1 MWFGTQDGL
10 VRYDGYNMKVY
21 QSVPG
26 DSLSISDGQ
35 IYAIYE
41 DRSGTMWIG
50 TQYRGLNR
58 FDRATE
64 TFTRFVHSPEDSSS
78 INSNNVI
85 SISEDKTGKLFV
97 GTIDG
102 LNLFDKASESFKHI
116 GKMHDDKDITL
127 ANQSVWDII
136 EDRLTGNIYVGY
148 GNKILIYD
156 VEKGFLVQNKD
167 RVGSENDLG
176 EIQSFCQAVDGTIW
190 IAHSKGIARFN
201 TLLNTIKYYPLAPP
215 LQYKSENVFSQLLED
230 ENGLI
235 WGTLSG
241 NPGLLCFDPKNN
253 NFKRYIHDPNN
264 QESLSSNDLW
274 TVYKDRSGIIWAGTG
289 WAGVN
294 KWDRSKHKIERVSY
308 NTNDG
313 KRFNTV
319 YTIVEDQNGI
329 IWFGTDDGLNSF
341 NHFTNEFK
349 TYRYNM
355 KTKSNTV
362 THIYKDKSGI
372 IWFGTFTNGLGKF
385 DTVNSSFHFYSN
397 DVNDSTSISN
407 NDVRFIFPDKNDFLW
422 IGTRFGGLNRFNK
435 KTRKF
440 TSFKHNSNNPQSLT
454 SDQVN
459 CIYEDRNG
467 KLWVG
472 TNGGNLNC
480 FIRINESFKS
490 FDIKRGFAG
499 TTVTTIYEDRKGNFW
514 IGDYSGGIYLFN
526 RDKGISVDNITERDG
541 LANNYI
547 RAILEDNSGNLWIS
561 SEKGIS
567 KFNPKTHN
575 IENYLSSDSFIG
587 NRHLKNSACKTS
599 TGEML
604 FGTDDGFIMFHPD
617 SIKDDPVPPQVVI
630 SNVSLFNE
638 PEKKLKFDGFI
649 SELKVLELSYNEN
662 DLRFDYVGLHYGDP
676 SKNKYKYML
685 ENFDEDWVDA
695 GTQRNATYTN
705 LDAGE
710 YIFKVKAC
718 NCDGVWNE
726 EGSSISIVIASPFW
740 ATWWAYTFYLIVLGS
755 ILYGIRKYEM
765 NRQLWKH
772 RMELEAVEAVKYKE
786 INRMKSHFFANIS
799 HEFRTP
805 LTLILGPSEN
815 ILTEAP
821 SENTIKQ
828 AGAIKRNANRLLLLI
843 SQLLDLSKLEA
854 GKLELKASKANIV
867 PFIKGFTMSFES
879 LAEGKDITLRVS
891 AEKEQI
897 ELYFDKEKMITI
909 MSNLLSNAFKFTQEG
924 GYITVTISEKNLSS
938 VDIKVGNNGT
948 VVAKEKLSKLF
959 DRFYQVD
966 DSNTREHEGTGIGLA
981 LVKELVELHQGTIS
995 VDSEPGDPN
1004 KAGTGWTEFI
1014 IELPLGRKH
1023 LRNYEI
1029 IEDEVSTD
1037 EVIMSYAESGARK
1050 LYEFDILDSSRQQDG
1065 QASSISNRT
1074 TQNDSEADE
1083 DKTLILVVEDN
1094 ADVREFIK
1102 DSLGKEFQIEEASNG
1117 EQGVRKA
1124 EQIIPDLII
1133 SDIMMPI
1140 MDGNE
1145 LTRILKNDEKT
1156 SHIPI
1161 ILLTAKSEQESR
1173 LEGLETGADDYLT
1186 KPFDTKELQIRINN
1200 LISIRRKLQE
1210 KYSKVDFVP
1219 EKKKVEEKLSNLDEK
1234 FMAKV
1239 FEVVENH
1246 LSEEEFSIE
1255 QFGKEVGMSR
1265 VQLHRKLK
1273 ALSGKSAS
1281 HYLRSFRLS
1290 KAKQMIEEEKGNISE
1305 IAYSV
1310 GFSSPQYFTRCFKEE
1325 FGFPPS
1331 DLTV

>member
-1 MWFGTQDGL
+1 MLLKVKHYIIYFYVLLVAAILFNISTPAQNKTTATTNWPEPIFEHLTIADGLPENSVRCMLQDHLGYMWFGTQNGL

-41 DRSGTMWIG
+41 DRSETMWIG

-127 ANQSVWDII
+127 ANQFVWDII
-136 EDRLTGNIYVGY
+136 EDRFTGNIYVGY

-167 RVGSENDLG
+167 RVRSENDLG

-190 IAHSKGIARFN
+190 IAHSKGIARVN
-201 TLLNTIKYYPLAPP
+201 TLLNNIKYYPLAPP

-341 NHFTNEFK
+341 NRFTNEFK

-514 IGDYSGGIYLFN
+514 IGDYSGGIYLFD

-604 FGTDDGFIMFHPD
+604 FGTSDGFIMFNPD

-630 SNVSLFNE
+630 SNVSLFNRPGE
-638 PEKKLKFDGFI
+638 KLKFDGFI
-649 SELKVLELSYNEN
+649 SELKELDLSYYDN
-662 DLRFDYVGLHYGDP
+662 DLRFDYVGLHFGYP
-676 SKNKYKYML
+676 SKNMYKYKL
-685 ENFDEDWVDA
+685 EGFDKDWVDA

-710 YIFKVKAC
+710 YTFRVTAC
-718 NCDGVWNE
+718 NADGVWNE
-726 EGSSISIVIASPFW
+726 QGASLKIIIPPPFW
-740 ATWWAYTFYLIVLGS
+740 ATWWAYGFYFIILGS

-772 RMELEAVEAVKYKE
+772 RMELETVEAVKYKE

-854 GKLELKASKANIV
+854 GKMELKASRANIV

-879 LAEGKDITLRVS
+879 LAEGKDITLKVS

-897 ELYFDKEKMITI
+897 ELYFDKEKMIKI
-909 MSNLLSNAFKFTQEG
+909 MSNLLSNAFKFTHG
-924 GYITVTISEKNLSS
+924 GRIHNC
-938 VDIKVGNNGT
+938 
-948 VVAKEKLSKLF
+948 
-959 DRFYQVD
+959 
-966 DSNTREHEGTGIGLA
+966 
-981 LVKELVELHQGTIS
+981 
-995 VDSEPGDPN
+995 
-1004 KAGTGWTEFI
+1004 
-1014 IELPLGRKH
+1014 
-1023 LRNYEI
+1023 
-1029 IEDEVSTD
+1029 
-1037 EVIMSYAESGARK
+1037 
-1050 LYEFDILDSSRQQDG
+1050 
-1065 QASSISNRT
+1065 
-1074 TQNDSEADE
+1074 
-1083 DKTLILVVEDN
+1083 DN
-1094 ADVREFIK
+1094 
-1102 DSLGKEFQIEEASNG
+1102 
-1117 EQGVRKA
+1117 
-1124 EQIIPDLII
+1124 
-1133 SDIMMPI
+1133 
-1140 MDGNE
+1140 
-1145 LTRILKNDEKT
+1145 
-1156 SHIPI
+1156 
-1161 ILLTAKSEQESR
+1161 
-1173 LEGLETGADDYLT
+1173 
-1186 KPFDTKELQIRINN
+1186 
-1200 LISIRRKLQE
+1200 
-1210 KYSKVDFVP
+1210 
-1219 EKKKVEEKLSNLDEK
+1219 
-1234 FMAKV
+1234 
-1239 FEVVENH
+1239 
-1246 LSEEEFSIE
+1246 
-1255 QFGKEVGMSR
+1255 
-1265 VQLHRKLK
+1265 
-1273 ALSGKSAS
+1273 
-1281 HYLRSFRLS
+1281 
-1290 KAKQMIEEEKGNISE
+1290 
-1305 IAYSV
+1305 
-1310 GFSSPQYFTRCFKEE
+1310 
-1325 FGFPPS
+1325 
-1331 DLTV
+1331 